1 MQAIDRPGDL
11 GFDAARFGRIRDWM
25 AGYVAGGRFPFA
37 CTVIARH
44 GEIAYCDYLGA
55 RDLAAGTP
63 YELDT
68 IVRIYSMTKPITAVA
83 LLMLYEEGLLHL
95 DDPIAEF
102 LPGFANPMVLRADAT
117 SMDQVEPAHEAPT
130 LHHLLTHT
138 SGLIYGSAGGLLG
151 DAYKARGVN
160 FGPAGGGLAANVD
173 RLGGLPLLFEPGS
186 RWNYGVS
193 IDVLGRVIE
202 VVSGQSL
209 DVFFQE
215 RILAP
220 LAMTDTG
227 FDVAD
232 EKLNRLAKLYGPGKK
247 GGQEGAQGD
256 SLTERDGIEDS
267 EFRAGRVDTLSGG
280 GGLLSTAGDY
290 LRFAEML
297 RQGGK
302 SGGKSGGGDG
312 GARLLGPRTVALMTA
327 NHLPGDIADMGP
339 RTWAET
345 SFEGVG
351 FGLGV
356 WVMGNPARAGLS
368 GSPGDFGWGGVASTV
383 FWVDPAEDMTVL
395 FLTQLSPSGS
405 TPNRKELRALV
416 YQALVD

>member
-1 MQAIDRPGDL
+1 MHAVDRPGDL
-11 GFDAARFGRIRDWM
+11 GFDTARLGRIRGWM

-44 GEIAYCDYLGA
+44 GEIAFCDYLGA
-55 RDLAAGTP
+55 RDVAAGTP
-63 YELDT
+63 FELDT
-68 IVRIYSMTKPITAVA
+68 IVRVYSMTKPVTTVA

-102 LPGFANPMVLRADAT
+102 LPGFAEPMVLRADAT
-117 SMDQVEPAHEAPT
+117 RLDQVEPAHAAPT

-151 DAYKARGVN
+151 DGYKEKGVN
-160 FGPAGGGLAANVD
+160 FGPAGGGLATVVD

-193 IDVLGRVIE
+193 VDVLGRVIE

-232 EKLNRLAKLYGPGKK
+232 GKLSRLAKLYGPDKK
-247 GGQEGAQGD
+247 D
-256 SLTERDGIEDS
+256 SMTERDGIETS

-297 RQGGK
+297 RQGGQL
-302 SGGKSGGGDG
+302 GGKCGGEYD

-339 RTWAET
+339 KTWAET

-383 FWVDPAEDMTVL
+383 FWVDPVEDMTVL
-395 FLTQLSPSGS
+395 FLTQLSPSHS
-405 TPNRKELRALV
+405 YPNRKELRALV

>member
-1 MQAIDRPGDL
+1 MHAVDRPGDL
-11 GFDAARFGRIRDWM
+11 GFDPARLGRIRGWM
-25 AGYVAGGRFPFA
+25 EGYVAGGRFPFA

-44 GEIAYCDYLGA
+44 GEIAYCDFLGTL
-55 RDLAAGTP
+55 DLAAGTP
-63 YELDT
+63 YALDT
-68 IVRIYSMTKPITAVA
+68 IVRIYSMTKPITTVA

-95 DDPIAEF
+95 DDPIAAF
-102 LPGFANPMVLRADAT
+102 LPGFAEPMVLRADAARL
-117 SMDQVEPAHEAPT
+117 DQIVPARKAPT

-138 SGLIYGSAGGLLG
+138 SGLVYGSAGGLLG
-151 DAYKARGVN
+151 DAYKAKGVN
-160 FGPAGGGLAANVD
+160 FGPAGGGLAAVVD
-173 RLGGLPLLFEPGS
+173 RLGDLPLLFEPGS

-193 IDVLGRVIE
+193 VDVLGRVIE

-209 DVFFQE
+209 DVFIQE

-232 EKLNRLAKLYGPGKK
+232 KKLSRLAKLYGPGKN
-247 GGQEGAQGD
+247 GAQGD
-256 SLTERDGIEDS
+256 SMTERDGIEDS

-297 RQGGK
+297 RQGGEY
-302 SGGKSGGGDG
+302 G
-312 GARLLGPRTVALMTA
+312 GARLLGPRTVAMMTA

-339 RTWAET
+339 KTWAET

-383 FWVDPAEDMTVL
+383 FWVDPVEDMTVL
-395 FLTQLSPSGS
+395 FLTQLSPSGT

>member
-1 MQAIDRPGDL
+1 MHAVDQPGDL
-11 GFDAARFGRIRDWM
+11 GFDAVRLGRIRSWM
-25 AGYVAGGRFPFA
+25 EDYVSGGRFPFA

-44 GEIAYCDYLGA
+44 GEIAFCDYLGA
-55 RDLAAGTP
+55 RDVAAGTP
-63 YELDT
+63 FELDT
-68 IVRIYSMTKPITAVA
+68 IVRVYSMTKPVTTVA
-83 LLMLYEEGLLHL
+83 LLMLYEEGRLHL
-95 DDPIAEF
+95 DDPLAEF
-102 LPGFANPMVLRADAT
+102 LSGFAEPMVLRDDAT
-117 SMDQVEPAHEAPT
+117 HLDQVERARVAPT

-151 DAYKARGVN
+151 DAYKSKGVN
-160 FGPAGGGLAANVD
+160 FGPAGGGLATVVD
-173 RLGGLPLLFEPGS
+173 RLSGLPLLFEPGN

-193 IDVLGRVIE
+193 TDVLGRVIE
-202 VVSGQSL
+202 VVSGQPL

-215 RILAP
+215 RILEP

-227 FDVAD
+227 FDVMDAD
-232 EKLNRLAKLYGPGKK
+232 LSRLAKLYGPDKE
-247 GGQEGAQGD
+247 GGQGD
-256 SLTERDGIEDS
+256 SMTERDGIEDS
-267 EFRAGRVDTLSGG
+267 EFRAGQVDTCSGG

-297 RQGGK
+297 RRGGEY
-302 SGGKSGGGDG
+302 G

-327 NHLPGDIADMGP
+327 NHLPGDIADLGP
-339 RTWAET
+339 KTWAET

-368 GSPGDFGWGGVASTV
+368 GSPGDYGWGGVASTV
-383 FWVDPAEDMTVL
+383 FWVDPVEDMTVL